1 MANSSLSKDATDQL
15 NGKQRA
21 LAELCNERSYPI
33 TRFVQPIGL
42 LFVVDKN
49 FVVQKVSENV
59 SVLGQSAAQIL
70 GSDILSLISPS
81 HAATF
86 QESAAHLFDD
96 KTDVVSARLFLEWAW
111 HTMLPLAEHRAEGF
125 VYRSGDFLCI
135 ETELPG
141 TVPLIAGRCALES
154 RAMNEIALFSGGLEE
169 FATLLAEWMRKII
182 GFDRVYCFRFDAQKN
197 GVVVGESLNDKFPS
211 LQDHHFPATDIPT
224 NLHEIYKRSRFRY
237 LADRDCQLVGLVESS
252 GASEALDLS
261 LSLIRQISPSHLQYL
276 ANMNV
281 EATISFSIVIDGH
294 LWGLLGGHH
303 ASPRRLPF
311 RTLVEAQQIV
321 ELFASRLQA
330 ITEISDKRRLEQHL
344 DYILDLARNFESVSC
359 DFGAFASQHVSQ
371 LRGLIG
377 SDDLLWTD
385 GASCLGTGG
394 LSEQDAA
401 SLIAFV
407 KERTKQ
413 QSVFG
418 TESLVALDSAFA
430 GIGDVAAGVLALA
443 VDEQAILIWIRKEQI
458 QQRKWGGNPY
468 EALRLDTDGKVGP
481 RHSFSTWV
489 QQVRYSAYPWE
500 SADFRA
506 LEQLRLALIGVKASH
521 ANRLLTQNRL
531 LQTEIEE
538 RKQIELELLSTSES
552 LRETNKQLESFA
564 YVASH
569 DLQEPLRMVAS
580 YSQLLEKRYGHKLE
594 GEARQYLTYA
604 VSGAKRMRSLI
615 DAILDY
621 SRLGSQ
627 AQEHKAVALSD
638 ILTEVKEAMADSIT
652 ETGTIIEA
660 GKLPVVLAERTQV
673 YQLFQNLIGN
683 AIKFRKEGESVHIII
698 FAAQEDKFWR
708 IAVQDNGIGIHADM
722 QRKVFELFQRLNPH
736 QYSGTGI
743 GLATCQRIVELHG
756 GRIWCESSE
765 QEGSAF
771 FFTLPACDE
780 EPS

>member
-1 MANSSLSKDATDQL
+1 MANTSLPQEALDEIKA
-15 NGKQRA
+15 KQRA

-33 TRFVQPIGL
+33 TRFIQPIGL

-59 SVLGQSAAQIL
+59 GVLGQTAEQIL
-70 GSDILSLISPS
+70 DSDLLSLIAPT

-86 QESAAHLFDD
+86 QESAAYLFDD
-96 KTDVVSARLFLEWAW
+96 KTDVVSARLFLEWVW
-111 HTMLPLAEHRAEGF
+111 HTTLPLAEHRAEGF

-135 ETELPG
+135 EAELPY

-154 RAMNEIALFSGGLEE
+154 RAMNEIALFRGGLEE
-169 FATLLAEWMRKII
+169 FAALLTEWMRKII
-182 GFDRVYCFRFDAQKN
+182 GFDRVYCFKFDAQKN
-197 GVVVGESLNDKFPS
+197 GVVVGESRNEKFPS
-211 LQDHHFPATDIPT
+211 LKDHHFPATDIPT

-237 LADRDCQLVGLVESS
+237 LADRDCQLVGLIESS
-252 GASEALDLS
+252 GASEPLDLS

-303 ASPRRLPF
+303 AAPRHLPF
-311 RTLVEAQQIV
+311 RTLVEAQQVV
-321 ELFASRLQA
+321 ELFASRLQV

-344 DYILDLARNFESVSC
+344 DYILDLARHYERVSC
-359 DFGAFASQHVSQ
+359 DFGAFVSQHVSQ
-371 LRGLIG
+371 LRGLVG

-385 GASCLGTGG
+385 GASSIGTGG
-394 LSEQDAA
+394 LSEQNTAA
-401 SLIAFV
+401 LIAFV
-407 KERTKQ
+407 KERIKQ

-418 TESLVALDSAFA
+418 TESLVSLNPSFAAL
-430 GIGDVAAGVLALA
+430 GDVVAGVLALA

-468 EALRLDTDGKVGP
+468 EVLRLDTDGKVGP

-489 QQVRYSAYPWE
+489 QQVRYTAHPWE

-521 ANRLLTQNRL
+521 ANHLLTQNRL

-538 RKQIELELLSTSES
+538 RKQIEWELLSTSES
-552 LRETNKQLESFA
+552 LRKTNKQLESFA

-580 YSQLLEKRYGHKLE
+580 YSQLLEKRYGHQLE

-604 VSGAKRMRSLI
+604 VDGAKRMRALI
-615 DAILDY
+615 DAILSY
-621 SRLGSQ
+621 SRLSSEAQ
-627 AQEHKAVALSD
+627 AHEAVALSD
-638 ILTEVKEAMADSIT
+638 ILAEVREALADSIK
-652 ETGTIIEA
+652 ETGTTIEA
-660 GKLPVVLAERTQV
+660 DKLPIVLAEKTQV

-683 AIKFRKEGESVHIII
+683 AIKFCKEGKSVHIQIS
-698 FAAQEDKFWR
+698 ASREDKFWR
-708 IAVQDNGIGIHADM
+708 IAVQDNGIGIPADM

-771 FFTLPACDE
+771 FFTLPTWDE
-780 EPS
+780 EIS